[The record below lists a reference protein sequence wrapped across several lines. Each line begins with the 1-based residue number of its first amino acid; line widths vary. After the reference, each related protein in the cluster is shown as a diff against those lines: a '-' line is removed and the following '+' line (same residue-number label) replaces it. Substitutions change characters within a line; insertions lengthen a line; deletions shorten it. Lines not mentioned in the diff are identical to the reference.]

1 MSAVC
6 HARDYRCKLANVSE
20 LSVLKYE
27 KVVLLCQCLQLVD
40 EVRIE
45 VRNHID
51 VRLIGRVR
59 PSGQ

>member
-6 HARDYRCKLANVSE
+6 HVRDYRCQLAYVSE

-59 PSGQ
+59 P